1 MEKKIFKWLK
11 IILVI
16 CVFILIFEVI
26 YIVYN
31 VALVEGKSVYFDGIN
46 SLLYEDNSYITVGS
60 NNNND
65 QKFEK
70 AKLSKYNDKKEKEFE
85 KLYNKGY
92 NGVFFDATSDDECY
106 VVVGSYEK
114 DEDEH
119 NKKLRSGLIVKYD
132 SMGNVL
138 FESDF
143 QVLGNSKFT
152 SIISIDDGYLVTGQS
167 IYKDMTLGFSD
178 KGGAFLIK
186 YTKDLEIE
194 WKVNYGSSKSA
205 IYNSVLVHDDN
216 IYVVGKDL
224 DRVGIISMYD
234 EDGEHIKTTKYKYT
248 DSLGFTDIKRID
260 NRLFVVGAKVNGNDT
275 SNTDALI
282 VKYNLKCDFRD
293 EVIYTKDSLERFNRI
308 DVDEDDN
315 VIVVGTSSVS
325 SKKTSRNGIS
335 VFSYDGIIGKYSKD
349 LETSSVISY
358 GDERDD
364 YFTDINCVDG
374 KYLVTGYSSYDDGS
388 YLSKF
393 ITYSDALKVLGVE

>member
-92 NGVFFDATSDDECY
+92 NGVFFDATYDDECY

-167 IYKDMTLGFSD
+167 IYKNMTLGFSD

>member
-92 NGVFFDATSDDECY
+92 NGVFFDATYDDECY

-167 IYKDMTLGFSD
+167 IYKNMTLGFSD

-205 IYNSVLVHDDN
+205 IYNSVLVYDDN

-248 DSLGFTDIKRID
+248 DSLGFTDIKRVD

>member
-92 NGVFFDATSDDECY
+92 NGVFFDATYDDECY

-138 FESDF
+138 FESNF

-167 IYKDMTLGFSD
+167 IYKNMTLGFSD

>member
-92 NGVFFDATSDDECY
+92 NGVFFDATYDDECY

-167 IYKDMTLGFSD
+167 IYKNMTLGFSD

-393 ITYSDALKVLGVE
+393 ITYSDALKTLEVE

>member
-92 NGVFFDATSDDECY
+92 NGVFFDATYDDECY

-167 IYKDMTLGFSD
+167 IYKNMTLGFSD

-224 DRVGIISMYD
+224 DRVGIISIYD

-248 DSLGFTDIKRID
+248 DSLGFTDIKRVD

>member
-92 NGVFFDATSDDECY
+92 NGVFFDATYDDECY

-167 IYKDMTLGFSD
+167 IYKNMTLGFSD

-205 IYNSVLVHDDN
+205 IYNSVLVYDDN

-293 EVIYTKDSLERFNRI
+293 EVIYTKDSLERFNKI

>member
-92 NGVFFDATSDDECY
+92 NGVFFDATYDDECY

-143 QVLGNSKFT
+143 QFLGNSKFT

-167 IYKDMTLGFSD
+167 IYKNMTLGFSD

-186 YTKDLEIE
+186 YTKYLEIE